1 MADTLTSE
9 IKVSL
14 GWLLQDANAL
24 STVADNSQLDYH
36 QAFAD
41 GTDVDQADK
50 VWHDER
56 TLSSGANEDL
66 VLSNLPQT
74 LFGNSLGIALAKV
87 KAILLVNT
95 AIDAGEDLCLAAP
108 HRTNG
113 KALSRQRAIKSLC
126 RPIRVCCC
134 VNKKSGWTVT
144 AGSADKLRDC
154 EQWRRRHHLQDCHPR
169 HIGLEFRT
177 PVDSGVVTITRR

>member
-1 MADTLTSE
+1 MAETLASE

-41 GTDVDQADK
+41 GTDVDQADR

-95 AIDAGEDLCLAAP
+95 AIDAGEDLVLGGAASHEWQGPFAAAGDKIIVPTDSCL
-108 HRTNG
+108 
-113 KALSRQRAIKSLC
+113 LLL
-126 RPIRVCCC
+126 
-134 VNKKSGWTVT
+134 NKKSGWTVT
-144 AGSADKLRDC
+144 AGSADKLRVANNGAGD
-154 EQWRRRHHLQDCHPR
+154 
-169 HIGLEFRT
+169 
-177 PVDSGVVTITRR
+177 ITYKIAILGASA